1 VLRHQLQLWPS
12 VYYVVSAAIN
22 AKVEAWTLEADAKA
36 MATKNGLE
44 VPGGRS
50 LASWTTSLVC
60 CSGIVVV
67 DGVQMQVA
75 GMPAYTDLTKAHEV
89 ANLARRLQKELRD
102 AINDAA
108 KYNNRER
115 LFDMIITNVCIV
127 CSTALC
133 LRFTRCFMMTTMTTT
148 TTTNLPYGDFPEVY

>member
-1 VLRHQLQLWPS
+1 
-12 VYYVVSAAIN
+12 
-22 AKVEAWTLEADAKA
+22 
-36 MATKNGLE
+36 
-44 VPGGRS
+44 
-50 LASWTTSLVC
+50 
-60 CSGIVVV
+60 
-67 DGVQMQVA
+67 
-75 GMPAYTDLTKAHEV
+75 MPAYTDLTKAHEV

-148 TTTNLPYGDFPEVY
+148 TTTTLPYGDFPEVY

>member
-1 VLRHQLQLWPS
+1 MAIGLLCRQCSYQCQGRGLDIRGRCESDGHKKVALRCLEAEAWPHGLRHWFA
-12 VYYVVSAAIN
+12 VSN
-22 AKVEAWTLEADAKA
+22 T
-36 MATKNGLE
+36 
-44 VPGGRS
+44 
-50 LASWTTSLVC
+50 
-60 CSGIVVV
+60 SGIVVV
-67 DGVQMQVA
+67 DGIQMQVA